1 MIGKHIKSARKS
13 AGLTQDELGQLIGIS
28 GVAIMRYEKGQ
39 REPTKETIEK
49 IAAKLQVSP
58 NELMGWEVAQEK
70 MNPLIYV
77 TISLHFEVSN
87 SEMFGGKGSIGY
99 TATNFGGVKNLEA
112 VDETF
117 IDEHIG
123 SVAGMLNVT
132 KEEIKL
138 ISKEEYDLATEEDS
152 ERTEI
157 DFDEDGDW

>member
-1 MIGKHIKSARKS
+1 
-13 AGLTQDELGQLIGIS
+13 
-28 GVAIMRYEKGQ
+28 
-39 REPTKETIEK
+39 
-49 IAAKLQVSP
+49 
-58 NELMGWEVAQEK
+58 

-112 VDETF
+112 VDEIL

-138 ISKEEYDLATEEDS
+138 ISKEEYDLETEDDS